1 MPLQMSAL
9 MTQVSRLPDTWQYIH
24 AEIAAS
30 RGYFLETGLD
40 FYDLTPTEQR
50 RKIEEEING

>member
-1 MPLQMSAL
+1 MSAL